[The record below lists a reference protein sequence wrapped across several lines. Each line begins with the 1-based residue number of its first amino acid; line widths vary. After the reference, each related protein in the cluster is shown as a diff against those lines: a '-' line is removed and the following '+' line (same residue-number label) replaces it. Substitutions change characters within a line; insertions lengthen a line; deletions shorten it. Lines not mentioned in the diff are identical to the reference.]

1 MEFAGPSIIIYHLT
15 YVSTFVWHK
24 MQQPP
29 VLSTL
34 HNHKI
39 YSGPSLAGKL
49 YNLTARSQ
57 HISVSWSPLMS
68 PFLSA
73 SRQLSPVASIPT
85 FIYSY
90 SIDYYP
96 ESPVDEASLCLEE

>member
-49 YNLTARSQ
+49 YNLTARSVTA
-57 HISVSWSPLMS
+57 H
-68 PFLSA
+68 
-73 SRQLSPVASIPT
+73 
-85 FIYSY
+85 
-90 SIDYYP
+90 
-96 ESPVDEASLCLEE
+96 LCLMVSSYVSVFISITPIISSSIHPNFHLLLLHRVLSRVTSR